1 MVSFK
6 QNLLNIPIIC
16 FLVSFS
22 FGWLFPRFKFNKFID
37 LINQWSSFYL
47 IVAIGLKGGL
57 AFSSCIGFDD
67 KAIIL
72 IILATS
78 FSILFPFLGYI
89 LLLKSTSIDKTTCAA
104 IAAHYGSVSIS
115 TYAAATSVL
124 ADHSITYCGYIVAL
138 ITLMEIP
145 AIFTGV
151 YLSAKDQDKKNVLDK
166 RSLFS
171 SFLKTSIFN
180 NKIVLLLIGSLI
192 LGYLF
197 HILNYH
203 YFSDL
208 IIGPFNIILSIFLI
222 TMGFKVATQSTSLK
236 KFNFALVMFG
246 FYMPIIGSFIGLVMS
261 WLIKLDLG
269 TGFLFT
275 VLCSSASYIV
285 VPAALRIMLPKAQES
300 IYLPMSLAIT
310 FPFNILFG
318 IPLYFALC
326 VKFLK

>member
-1 MVSFK
+1 MVAFK

-16 FLVSFS
+16 FLISFS
-22 FGWLFPRFKFNKFID
+22 CGWLFPRFKFNKFID
-37 LINQWSSFYL
+37 FINQWASFYL
-47 IVAIGLKGGL
+47 VVAIGLKGGL
-57 AFSSCIGFDD
+57 AFSSCIEFND

-72 IILATS
+72 IILSVS
-78 FSILFPFLGYI
+78 FSIFFPFLGYI
-89 LLLKSTSIDKTTCAA
+89 LLLKSTSIDRVTCAA

-124 ADHSITYCGYIVAL
+124 ADHSIMYCGYIVAI

-145 AIFTGV
+145 AIFSGV
-151 YLSAKDQDKKNVLDK
+151 YLAGGYQDTKNVLNK
-166 RSLFS
+166 KSTFS
-171 SFLKTSIFN
+171 GFLKTSIFT
-180 NKIVLLLIGSLI
+180 NKIVLLLLGSLI

-197 HILNYH
+197 HLFNYH
-203 YFSDL
+203 HLTNL
-208 IIGPFNIILSIFLI
+208 IIDPFNIILSVFLV
-222 TMGFKVATQSTSLK
+222 TMGFNVARQSTALK

-246 FYMPIIGSFIGLVMS
+246 IYMPIIGSFIGLAMS

-318 IPLYFALC
+318 IPLYFAFC

>member
-104 IAAHYGSVSIS
+104 IAAHYGSVNIS
-115 TYAAATSVL
+115 
-124 ADHSITYCGYIVAL
+124 
-138 ITLMEIP
+138 
-145 AIFTGV
+145 
-151 YLSAKDQDKKNVLDK
+151 
-166 RSLFS
+166 
-171 SFLKTSIFN
+171 
-180 NKIVLLLIGSLI
+180 
-192 LGYLF
+192 
-197 HILNYH
+197 
-203 YFSDL
+203 
-208 IIGPFNIILSIFLI
+208 
-222 TMGFKVATQSTSLK
+222 
-236 KFNFALVMFG
+236 FG
-246 FYMPIIGSFIGLVMS
+246 
-261 WLIKLDLG
+261 
-269 TGFLFT
+269 
-275 VLCSSASYIV
+275 
-285 VPAALRIMLPKAQES
+285 
-300 IYLPMSLAIT
+300 
-310 FPFNILFG
+310 
-318 IPLYFALC
+318 
-326 VKFLK
+326 